1 MWQDPI
7 VAETRA
13 LREEYAKLFNHDR
26 AAILADIARREAM
39 PGKVLVSRQENLS
52 SLSALQVKANSN

>member
-13 LREEYAKLFNHDR
+13 LREAYAKQFNHDQ
-26 AAILADIARREAM
+26 AAILADIARREAL
-39 PGKVLVSRQENLS
+39 PGKVMVSRPPRKPVVIERVAS
-52 SLSALQVKANSN
+52 

>member
-13 LREEYAKLFNHDR
+13 LREEYAKQFNNDR
-26 AAILADIARREAM
+26 AKILADIARREAI
-39 PGKVLVSRQENLS
+39 PGKVLVSRPPRKPIVIQRVAS
-52 SLSALQVKANSN
+52 